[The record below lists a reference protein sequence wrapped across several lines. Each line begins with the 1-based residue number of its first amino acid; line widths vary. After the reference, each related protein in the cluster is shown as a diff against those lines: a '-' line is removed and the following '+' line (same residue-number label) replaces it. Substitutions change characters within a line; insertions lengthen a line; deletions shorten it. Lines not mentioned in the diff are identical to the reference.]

1 MKLQTVTVPDLGG
14 SAEVEVIELTVAVGQ
29 AVAAEQ
35 PLVTLESDK
44 ASMEIPAPFA
54 GTVREFCLKIGDR
67 VKQGDAILVLEV
79 AEDAVVV
86 PDAAPAPAPAAA
98 AAVVSVALA
107 TASADAEPAR
117 AAAAAPGAAE
127 RRAAP
132 PVALPL
138 VAGDAGLIDVLV
150 PDLGGAA
157 SVEVI
162 EIAVRAGDRVA
173 EGASLLVLEGDKASM
188 EMPAPA
194 AGIIVSVDVR
204 VGAQVTTGERIAVL
218 RPDEAVVAAAPAAA
232 VAVVPAAP
240 AQPAAAVA
248 VAASVPAPAPAV
260 DVPEGDAGLA
270 IARLLEKES
279 HLPGSTAAQR
289 QRSSPETPYAG
300 PAVRQLAR
308 ELGVALAQLPGS
320 GPKGRILKEDV
331 QGYVKKRLAEPP
343 RASGVMGLPQV
354 PAVDF
359 AAFGPVENLALTGI
373 QKVTVTS
380 MSRSWLN
387 VPHVTQF
394 DYADVSDLEAFRE
407 SMKAEMEKRANKLT
421 PLPFLLMACARALK
435 EHPRF
440 NSSLA
445 PDGTQL
451 VMKKYIH
458 IGIAVDTPQGLVV
471 PVIRDVDRKTVWE
484 LAAEARELADK
495 ARTRKLKPAE
505 MQGGCFSIS
514 SLGNIGGEGFTPIVN
529 TPEVAILGVS
539 RMAVRPVWDG
549 KAFQPRKTLPLS
561 LSYDHRVINGADAG
575 AFLTWLVGVLADLRK
590 LVL

>member
-1 MKLQTVTVPDLGG
+1 VNVKLQTVTVPDLGG

-44 ASMEIPAPFA
+44 ASMETPAPFP
-54 GTVREFCLKIGDR
+54 GTVRELRLKIGDR

-86 PDAAPAPAPAAA
+86 PDAAPAPPAAA
-98 AAVVSVALA
+98 TVVSVALA
-107 TASADAEPAR
+107 TASAEAEPAR
-117 AAAAAPGAAE
+117 AAPAAPGAAE

-132 PVALPL
+132 SVALPL

-218 RPDEAVVAAAPAAA
+218 RPDVVAVASAPA
-232 VAVVPAAP
+232 VAVAAVPA
-240 AQPAAAVA
+240 QTAAAVA
-248 VAASVPAPAPAV
+248 VAASVPAPAV

-331 QGYVKKRLAEPP
+331 QAYVKKRLAEPP
-343 RASGVMGLPQV
+343 RASAGMGLPQV

>member
-14 SAEVEVIELTVAVGQ
+14 SADVEVIELTVAVGQ

-44 ASMEIPAPFA
+44 ASMEIPAPFP

-79 AEDAVVV
+79 AEDAVV
-86 PDAAPAPAPAAA
+86 PLAATPAAA
-98 AAVVSVALA
+98 ATA
-107 TASADAEPAR
+107 TAVPVASDLPAVDAETARVAPVSPAV
-117 AAAAAPGAAE
+117 AE

-132 PVALPL
+132 RVPPPPA
-138 VAGDAGLIDVLV
+138 ADDADLLDVLV

-204 VGAQVTTGERIAVL
+204 VGAQVSTGERIAVL
-218 RPDEAVVAAAPAAA
+218 RPDVGAIASAPAAA
-232 VAVVPAAP
+232 VAAEPAAP
-240 AQPAAAVA
+240 AQTAAAVS
-248 VAASVPAPAPAV
+248 VSASVPVLAV
-260 DVPEGDAGLA
+260 DVPEGDAWLA

-289 QRSSPETPYAG
+289 QRSGPEAPYAG

-308 ELGVALAQLPGS
+308 ELGVALTQLPGS

-331 QGYVKKRLAEPP
+331 QAYVKKRLAEPL

-359 AAFGPVENLALTGI
+359 AAFGPVESLALTGI

-445 PDGTQL
+445 PEGTQL

-514 SLGNIGGEGFTPIVN
+514 SLGNMGGEGFTPIVN

>member
-14 SAEVEVIELTVAVGQ
+14 SADVEVIELTVAVGQ

-44 ASMEIPAPFA
+44 ASMEIPAPFP
-54 GTVREFCLKIGDR
+54 GTVRELLLKIGDR

-79 AEDAVVV
+79 AEDAVV
-86 PDAAPAPAPAAA
+86 PLAATPAAA
-98 AAVVSVALA
+98 ATA
-107 TASADAEPAR
+107 TAVPVASDLPAFDAEPAR
-117 AAAAAPGAAE
+117 VAPVSPAVAE

-132 PVALPL
+132 RVAPPP
-138 VAGDAGLIDVLV
+138 AADDADLLDVLV

-204 VGAQVTTGERIAVL
+204 VGAQVSTGERIAVL
-218 RPDEAVVAAAPAAA
+218 RPDVGAIESAPAAA

-240 AQPAAAVA
+240 AQTAAAMSVS
-248 VAASVPAPAPAV
+248 ASVPVSAV
-260 DVPEGDAGLA
+260 DVPEPDAWLA

-279 HLPGSTAAQR
+279 HQPGSTAAQR
-289 QRSSPETPYAG
+289 QRSGPEAPYAG

-331 QGYVKKRLAEPP
+331 QAYVKKRLAEPL
-343 RASGVMGLPQV
+343 RVSGVMGLPQV
-354 PAVDF
+354 PVVDF
-359 AAFGPVENLALTGI
+359 AAFGPVESLALTGI

-407 SMKAEMEKRANKLT
+407 SMKAEMENRANKLT

-445 PDGTQL
+445 PEGTQL